1 MIITESE
8 AIMSDQPKPNVAASL
23 FTIHKVI
30 SRSLDVSIE
39 SAQDFAV
46 RGFPEEKP
54 VDGFINYIKA
64 LISILHAHHLVED
77 ELVFPY
83 FKEKLP
89 DIPYHLLNDQHQ
101 EMAAILKEIEVLTDK
116 IAERSEDAAGLTN
129 LKTLKKI
136 RDKWHPHIDI
146 EETYFEIQKVGEML
160 PVEEHL
166 RLMKL
171 FAEHSQKHSGPA
183 YLTIPF
189 VLYNLP
195 RETREIMTKAM
206 PSEVVEQLVPI
217 VWKEKWESMTPFL
230 LL

>member
-1 MIITESE
+1 
-8 AIMSDQPKPNVAASL
+8 MSDQSKPNVAASL

-30 SRSLDVSIE
+30 TRSIDVSIE
-39 SAQDFAV
+39 SAKDFAKN
-46 RGFPEEKP
+46 GLPNEIPF
-54 VDGFINYIKA
+54 DGFINYVKA
-64 LISILHAHHLVED
+64 FISILHAHHLVED

-83 FKEKLP
+83 FKDKLP
-89 DIPYHLLNDQHQ
+89 DIPYQLLNEQHQ
-101 EMAAILKEIEVLTDK
+101 EMAMILKETEVNVGKIE
-116 IAERSEDAAGLTN
+116 ERSENKTGLTN
-129 LKTLKKI
+129 LRTTLEKI
-136 RDKWHPHIDI
+136 KEKWHPHIDI
-146 EETYFEIQKVGEML
+146 EENQFEIQKVGEML

-171 FAEHSQKHSGPA
+171 FAEHSQNHSGPA

-195 RETREIMTKAM
+195 KDIREIMSKAM
-206 PSEVVEQLVPI
+206 PSELVEQLVPI